1 MKQLPY
7 LMMPA
12 VQCLLLLCL
21 VPAVGAETPAAAEVS
36 FSLADSSVLSLAELQ
51 TLRGGDAI
59 PSALINQVSQN
70 ADLNN
75 NSVDSSITGDN
86 RVGDTAFSG
95 VRGIPTLI
103 QNTGNNVIIQNS
115 TIVNF
120 HMVQ

>member
-7 LMMPA
+7 LMTSA
-12 VQCLLLLCL
+12 VLCLMLLCL
-21 VPAVGAETPAAAEVS
+21 VPSAGAGTLAAAEA
-36 FSLADSSVLSLAELQ
+36 SLDLVDSSVLSLAELE
-51 TLRGGDAI
+51 TLRGGDAV
-59 PSALINQVSQN
+59 PSALVNQVSQN

-95 VRGIPTLI
+95 VHGIPTLI

-120 HMVQ
+120 HMEK